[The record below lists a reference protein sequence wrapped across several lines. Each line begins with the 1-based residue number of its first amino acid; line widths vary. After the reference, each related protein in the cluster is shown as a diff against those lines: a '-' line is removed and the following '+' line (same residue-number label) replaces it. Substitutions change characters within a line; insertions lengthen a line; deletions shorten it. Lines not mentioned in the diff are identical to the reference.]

1 MDSFDFDIKELLD
14 LEQKLKQLPIFVNA
28 DVHVEAL
35 EKAAVPLRDEIYRNT
50 PVNEGDLREDL
61 AIRKSKFQEPHAHSA
76 IVGFKGGTGHRGHIA
91 KFLEYGTK
99 ENGMKKIR
107 ERRFI
112 RSSYERTKGEVERK
126 YVEEI
131 QKIVDKKLN
140 GS

>member
-1 MDSFDFDIKELLD
+1 MDSFDFDIKDILDIEL
-14 LEQKLKQLPIFVNA
+14 KLKQLSLTVNA

-35 EKAAVPLRDEIYRNT
+35 KKAAVPLRDEIYRNT
-50 PVNEGDLREDL
+50 PVNEGYLREDL
-61 AIRKSKFQEPHAHSA
+61 AIRKSKYQEPHRHSV
-76 IVGFKGGTGHRGHIA
+76 IVGFRAGRGFRGYIGR
-91 KFLEYGTK
+91 FLEYGT
-99 ENGMKKIR
+99 KKIR

>member
-1 MDSFDFDIKELLD
+1 MDYFEFDLKELID
-14 LEQKLKQLPIFVNA
+14 LEKKLKELPLNVSA
-28 DVHVEAL
+28 DIHVEAL
-35 EKAAVPLRDEIYRNT
+35 KKAAIPLRDEMYSNT

-61 AIRKSKFQEPHAHSA
+61 TIRKSKFQEANAHSA
-76 IVGFKGGTGHRGHIA
+76 IVGFKGGTGHRAYIA
-91 KFLEYGTK
+91 KFLEFGT
-99 ENGMKKIR
+99 KKIR
-107 ERRFI
+107 ERRFM

>member
-14 LEQKLKQLPIFVNA
+14 LEQKLKQLPLFVNA
-28 DVHVEAL
+28 DVHVAAL
-35 EKAAVPLRDEIYRNT
+35 KKAAIPLHDEIYRNT

-76 IVGFKGGTGHRGHIA
+76 IVGFKGGKGHRGHIA

-99 ENGMKKIR
+99 EIR

-131 QKIVDKKLN
+131 QKIVDKKLLIKN
-140 GS
+140 